1 MGQSVVDRSID
12 LLFSAP
18 GKDLELAFFGGEPLL
33 RWDMI
38 SPLCRRVHERAT
50 SEGRN
55 IKFQITT
62 NCWAVTEEMLD
73 ELSTYNTHFQLSI
86 DGDAET
92 QNDQRRAHKG
102 GDSYAHGAANKL
114 QWFMDRD
121 LEHAGIMVIPPAA
134 APKMGENFQH
144 LIDLGFRN
152 IQLNYALGSVWTD
165 EDREAFGHGL
175 YEIGQIIEDSWAKG
189 IELEVKNLEETRK
202 RIRSNPHVTVDHDG
216 AIYGGNLFLVHRGDL
231 SRLPLGHLDDNQS
244 WHRYMVDGLSDEQIL
259 DTWTLKGTVM
269 ENKHVGAVL
278 MSFVEWMVRR
288 NPARLNQARSL
299 PSR

>member
-1 MGQSVVDRSID
+1 MGQSVIDQSID

-18 GKDLELAFFGGEPLL
+18 SKDLELAFFGGEPLL

-38 SPLCRRVHERAT
+38 SPLCRRVHDRAQ

-55 IKFQITT
+55 VKFQITT
-62 NCWAVTEEMLD
+62 NCWAVTEPMLD
-73 ELSTYNTHFQLSI
+73 ELSQYNTHFQLSI

-92 QNDQRRAHKG
+92 QNDQRKAHKG
-102 GDSYAHGAANKL
+102 GDSYARGAANKL
-114 QWFMDRD
+114 AWFLDRD
-121 LEHAGIMVIPPAA
+121 INHAGIMVIPPAA

-152 IQLNYALGSVWTD
+152 IQLNYALGAVWTD
-165 EDREAFGHGL
+165 KDREVFGQGL
-175 YEIGQIIEDSWAKG
+175 YKIGQIIEETWAKG
-189 IELEVKNLEETRK
+189 IELEVKNLGETRK

-259 DTWTLKGTVM
+259 DSWTLKGTVM

-278 MSFVEWMVRR
+278 MSFVEWMVQR
-288 NPARLNQARSL
+288 NPDRLNQARSL